1 MPSRHSAIPNL
12 DLSSFSLQTNL
23 KISSPLSPGGQS
35 SEGPSPLT
43 PRSPK
48 SSSSSPFFKGTT
60 IRPVTQD
67 SNTKSTSP
75 TIPRSPS
82 SYTAEPP
89 ATPGVT
95 AIPQYPPSPK
105 DTPRHNR
112 EQSRSFFGNLK
123 APKSSHR
130 AQRSDSS
137 NTSSDKPKS
146 RGSSTDRRTAI
157 SSKQSES
164 SPDLLGAVAQQEE
177 SRFSCSRSERS
188 RRLTSFIG
196 RHGQFRRKKLAIGYQ
211 EGRLD
216 YRTGREE
223 EQTSFCEPLVTF
235 PFDQT
240 GRLVRQSTC

>member
-1 MPSRHSAIPNL
+1 MPSRHSAVPNL

-112 EQSRSFFGNLK
+112 DQSRSFFANLK

-146 RGSSTDRRTAI
+146 RGSSTDRKTPI

-177 SRFSCSRSERS
+177 SRFLCSKVRARQTTNQ
-188 RRLTSFIG
+188 L
-196 RHGQFRRKKLAIGYQ
+196 
-211 EGRLD
+211 
-216 YRTGREE
+216 YR
-223 EQTSFCEPLVTF
+223 
-235 PFDQT
+235 
-240 GRLVRQSTC
+240 